1 MDTLIMNNGLIY
13 TQLVMMEEEV
23 VKEALVVA
31 LPKLF
36 MRPREGTPCNGDGDA
51 KANGVLGRFHLSVSI
66 AMVQITPGRLIYEFM
81 FGVNLC
87 IK

>member
-36 MRPREGTPCNGDGDA
+36 MRPREGHP
-51 KANGVLGRFHLSVSI
+51 
-66 AMVQITPGRLIYEFM
+66 AMVTGMRKQMEFS
-81 FGVNLC
+81 VDS
-87 IK
+87 IWAYQ